1 MAERDVKRLSKY
13 EMQDIILKQDKEI
26 EELKNLLDIK
36 EKLLEDRTIRLLEA
50 GSIAEAALK
59 LNGIFEAADAAVKNY
74 VESIEALSIRQE
86 EICAKREEE
95 SVRKAEEI
103 IADATQ
109 KRNQMTQQCKD
120 LEEQTKKHCE
130 LLLERFEDQ
139 CTHLIKST
147 RTQCTSLEELMN
159 S

>member
-1 MAERDVKRLSKY
+1 MAEREVKRLSKY
-13 EMQDIILKQDKEI
+13 EMQEIILAQDKEI

-36 EKLLEDRTIRLLEA
+36 EKLLEDRTIRLLES

-74 VESIEALSIRQE
+74 VESIEALRTRQE

-109 KRNQMTQQCKD
+109 KKDQMTMQCKE
-120 LEEQTKKHCE
+120 LEEQTKKQCE

-139 CTHLIKST
+139 CTNLIKST
-147 RTQCTSLEELMN
+147 RTQCTSLEDVMN

>member
-36 EKLLEDRTIRLLEA
+36 EKLLEDRTIRLLES

-74 VESIEALSIRQE
+74 VESIEALRVRQE

-109 KRNQMTQQCKD
+109 KRDQMTQQCKD

-139 CTHLIKST
+139 CTNLIKST
-147 RTQCTSLEELMN
+147 RTQCTSLEEFMN

>member
-1 MAERDVKRLSKY
+1 MAEREVKRLSKY
-13 EMQDIILKQDKEI
+13 EMQEIILAQDKEI

-36 EKLLEDRTIRLLEA
+36 EKLLEDRTIRLLES

-74 VESIEALSIRQE
+74 VESIEALRVRQE

-109 KRNQMTQQCKD
+109 KKDQMTIQCKE
-120 LEEQTKKHCE
+120 LEEQTKRQCE

-139 CTHLIKST
+139 CTNLIKST
-147 RTQCTSLEELMN
+147 RTQCTSLEEFMN

>member
-1 MAERDVKRLSKY
+1 MAEREVKRLSKY
-13 EMQDIILKQDKEI
+13 EMQEIILAQDKEI

-36 EKLLEDRTIRLLEA
+36 EKLLEDRTIRLLES

-74 VESIEALSIRQE
+74 VESIEALRVRQD

-95 SVRKAEEI
+95 SVRKAEAI

-109 KRNQMTQQCKD
+109 KKDQMTQQCKE
-120 LEEQTKKHCE
+120 LEEQTKKQCE

-147 RTQCTSLEELMN
+147 RTQCDSLEEVMN
-159 S
+159 A